1 MVDAS
6 QSQART
12 PVGDD
17 RQTRVRAIGETVAR
31 VSHELNN
38 QLTVLL
44 GHVDL
49 ALLGADAA
57 NRNALR
63 HVRTAG
69 ERIAKLVAAL
79 ERLSVRREPAPRG
92 VDLVAE
98 IKEVMDR
105 FAHWTAAEG
114 SVRLVSEHDELA
126 VVTDPRLVYEAL
138 LHILANAVRATDERG
153 DIEVH
158 LGTDNGQW
166 RISVTDNG
174 PGFDPALSGREFDP
188 LTTTR
193 RMPGAGLGLSHALL
207 AMAALD
213 GDVVIESP
221 KGRGARV
228 ALQAPLLP
236 ADGPVPP
243 RTPRVLVPGQG
254 TVLVVDDAPVAL
266 MEAYGI
272 VAGAGYDVVLAR
284 GFNRALDQLT
294 RGVRPDIVLAEAV
307 LYDGGAEELASWLAQ
322 RQQTAPVIA
331 MSFGPDAPPA
341 ATHAFTAVV
350 TKPFDAHSLTALL
363 AETMA
368 SLRRA

>member
-1 MVDAS
+1 M
-6 QSQART
+6 
-12 PVGDD
+12 
-17 RQTRVRAIGETVAR
+17 AR

-49 ALLGADAA
+49 ALLGADPAS
-57 NRNALR
+57 RDALR

-79 ERLSVRREPAPRG
+79 ERLSVRREPATRG

-105 FAHWTAAEG
+105 FAHWTAAKG
-114 SVRLVSEHDELA
+114 SVRLISEHDEFA
-126 VVTDPRLVYEAL
+126 VVTDPKLVYEAL

-158 LGTDNGQW
+158 LGTENGQW
-166 RISVTDNG
+166 HIAVSDNG
-174 PGFDPALSGREFDP
+174 PGFDAALSGREFDP

-213 GDVVIESP
+213 GDVVIEP
-221 KGRGARV
+221 KQVRGARV
-228 ALQAPLLP
+228 TLQAPLVP

-254 TVLVVDDAPVAL
+254 TVLIVDDAPAAL

-284 GFNRALDQLT
+284 GYSRALDQLT

-307 LYDGGAEELASWLAQ
+307 LYDGGAEAIADWLAQ

-331 MSFGPDAPPA
+331 TAFGTESPPA
-341 ATHAFTAVV
+341 ETQAFTAVV

-363 AETMA
+363 AETLA
-368 SLRRA
+368 SIRRR

>member
-6 QSQART
+6 QSQAHT
-12 PVGDD
+12 PVRND
-17 RQTRVRAIGETVAR
+17 RQSRIRAIGETVAR
-31 VSHELNN
+31 ISHELNN

-57 NRNALR
+57 NRDALR

-79 ERLSVRREPAPRG
+79 ERLSVRRQPATRG

-98 IKEVMDR
+98 TKEAMGR

-114 SVRLVSEHDELA
+114 SVQLVSEHDELA
-126 VVTDPRLVYEAL
+126 VVTDPVLVHEAL

-153 DIEVH
+153 DIDVH
-158 LGTDNGQW
+158 LGTENGQW
-166 RISVTDNG
+166 HITVSDNG

-213 GDVVIESP
+213 GDVVIERPS
-221 KGRGARV
+221 GRGARV
-228 ALQAPLLP
+228 TLQAPLLP

-254 TVLVVDDAPVAL
+254 TVLIVDDAPVAL
-266 MEAYGI
+266 MEAYDI

-284 GFNRALDQLT
+284 GYSRALDQLM

-307 LYDGGAEELASWLAQ
+307 LYDGGAEELAAWLAQ
-322 RQQTAPVIA
+322 RQQTPPVIA
-331 MSFGPDAPPA
+331 TAFAVESPPA
-341 ATHAFTAVV
+341 GSQAFAAVV

-363 AETMA
+363 AETLA
-368 SLRRA
+368 SLCRR

>member
-6 QSQART
+6 QSPASTPAEADRRAR
-12 PVGDD
+12 VH
-17 RQTRVRAIGETVAR
+17 AIGDTVAR
-31 VSHELNN
+31 ISHELNN

-44 GHVDL
+44 GQVDL
-49 ALLGADAA
+49 SLLGADA
-57 NRNALR
+57 RTREALGQ
-63 HVRTAG
+63 VRAAG
-69 ERIAKLVAAL
+69 QRITKLVAAL
-79 ERLSVRREPAPRG
+79 EQLGVRREPAERG

-98 IKEVMDR
+98 VSEVMSR
-105 FAHWTAAEG
+105 FERWTAAEG
-114 SVRLVSEHDELA
+114 SVRLITDHDALP
-126 VVTDPRLVYEAL
+126 VITDPRLVYEAL

-153 DIEVH
+153 DIEVRLDTEGNRWH
-158 LGTDNGQW
+158 
-166 RISVTDNG
+166 IAVSDNG

-213 GDVVIESP
+213 GDVVIENTP
-221 KGRGARV
+221 GRGARV
-228 ALQAPLLP
+228 SLHAPLVP
-236 ADGPVPP
+236 ATGLVPP
-243 RTPRVLVPGQG
+243 RTPSVLVPGSG
-254 TVLVVDDAPVAL
+254 TVLIVDDAPVAL

-284 GFNRALDQLT
+284 GYNRALDQLT

-307 LYDGGAEELASWLAQ
+307 LYDGGAEELAGWLAQ

-331 MSFGPDAPPA
+331 TAFGAESPPA
-341 ATHAFTAVV
+341 ATQAFTAVV

-363 AETMA
+363 AETLA
-368 SLRRA
+368 SVRRR